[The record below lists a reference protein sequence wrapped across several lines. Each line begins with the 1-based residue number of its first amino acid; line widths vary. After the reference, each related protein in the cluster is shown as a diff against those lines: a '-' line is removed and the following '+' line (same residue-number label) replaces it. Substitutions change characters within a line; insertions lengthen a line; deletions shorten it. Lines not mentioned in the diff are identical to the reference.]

1 MTKTK
6 KIILLALVLI
16 LGLGSIYVA
25 IFVVKDTHKSIAG
38 IMLGIGAAASALSLG
53 GLIQNIFVPKSVLQQ
68 QKQQKEIEVNDERN
82 IRIREKA
89 GLVISRIMFY
99 MIIVVLWVFV
109 FMDVAMWIILLM
121 TGILVVYIVML
132 IVLTNYYSKRM

>member
-6 KIILLALVLI
+6 KIILLALVLV
-16 LGLGSIYVA
+16 LGLASIYVA
-25 IFVVKDTHKSIAG
+25 IFVIKDTHKSIAG
-38 IMLGIGAAASALSLG
+38 AMLGIGAAASALSLG
-53 GLIQNIFVPKSVLQQ
+53 GLAQNIFIPKSVLQQ

-99 MIIVVLWVFV
+99 MIIAVLWVFV
-109 FMDVAMWIILLM
+109 FMDVDMWIILLM
-121 TGILVVYIVML
+121 TGMLVMYIVML

>member
-6 KIILLALVLI
+6 KILLMAAVLL
-16 LGLGSIYVA
+16 LGLASIYVA
-25 IFVVKDTHKSIAG
+25 AFVIKDEHKSIGG
-38 IMLGIGAAASALSLG
+38 ILLGIGSAASALSLG
-53 GLIQNIFVPKSVLQQ
+53 GLIQNIFVPKAVLKQ

-109 FMDVAMWIILLM
+109 FMDVDMWIILLM
-121 TGILVVYIVML
+121 TGMLVVYFVML